1 MIGVGQAVIGAAAGG
16 IGGVLAWALAD
27 RLCRTAAGHTRLHNR
42 VVVGV
47 AVALAA
53 ATGTLLA
60 LLVEPGI
67 AVGGYGIFATG
78 ILAAALVDVAEM
90 RLPDLITL
98 PLIGI
103 AVAGLPWLITGDGWD
118 HARPILGLLAA
129 GAWALLIALLAD
141 QSLGDV
147 KLAAAIGGWLAWH
160 SWLTLAA
167 GVMVGQ
173 VLVAAAIGIRGHRR
187 RRAGLPVDDTPLG
200 PLLAAGAVLGLALGM
215 T

>member
-1 MIGVGQAVIGAAAGG
+1 MTGIGQAVVGAAAGG
-16 IGGVLAWALAD
+16 VGGALAWALAV
-27 RLCRTAAGHTRLHNR
+27 RLCRTATGRARLHSR

-47 AVALAA
+47 AVVLAA
-53 ATGTLLA
+53 AAGALLA
-60 LLVEPGI
+60 QLGSGI
-67 AVGGYGIFATG
+67 AVVGYAIFAAG

-98 PLIGI
+98 PLVGI
-103 AVAGLPWLITGDGWD
+103 AVAGLPWLTTGDGWD

-129 GAWALLIALLAD
+129 GAWALLVAVLAD

-147 KLAAAIGGWLAWH
+147 KFAAAIGGWLAWH

-173 VLVAAAIGIRGHRR
+173 ILVAGAVGIRGYRR

-200 PLLAAGAVLGLALGM
+200 PALAAGAVLGLALGM